1 MTLLTTDNTVTVP
14 AGATG
19 RKAITA
25 RRYERRGL
33 LAINPSAFF
42 EAFFVDESQEPE
54 NEEQGDCVIVNVR
67 GPLEHREHYWCD
79 SYEAILRRV
88 RAACDT
94 GARAVVLCFD
104 SPGGDV
110 QGCFDTA
117 KAIRAACNAAGKEL
131 HAYVEGECASAAY
144 ALASQ
149 CQSITMSYSAIV
161 GSIGVL
167 SSRDD
172 VSEMN
177 ASRGL
182 RVALVTSGAR
192 KADGH
197 PDQPIT
203 DAELE
208 STQAIVD
215 SMARVFFDLVAEG
228 RGLRPQAIEQ
238 LQARVFHGGS
248 ALAAGL
254 ADTIGD
260 RAAALAR
267 SASVGGKAMAKKM
280 SYEELRA
287 VLAEAAE
294 GDDPNAKA
302 AKRAL
307 AALDESESPAA
318 EGGEAEETA
327 EGDAP
332 APEDDKP
339 AAPEAQAE
347 SGTGEEKTA
356 EAAYRIALKAQ
367 QENAQLRAQLR
378 KRDESEERER
388 LIASRPDLA
397 ADTVSLLAKAPIG
410 LVREHI
416 ASLPPLAATAG
427 AGGLKNP
434 RVAALGRAP
443 AAGATQPGA
452 AASQLPPE
460 EKAALDARMGLGAVT
475 QVVTENEYKL
485 TLGAFKR
492 S

>member
-1 MTLLTTDNTVTVP
+1 MT
-14 AGATG
+14 
-19 RKAITA
+19 ITA

-42 EAFFVDESQEPE
+42 DSFFVDEEQQPE
-54 NEEQGDCVIVNVR
+54 NQEAGNCVVVTVR
-67 GPLEHREHYWCD
+67 GPLEQRAHFWCD

-88 RAACDT
+88 QAACET
-94 GARAVVLCFD
+94 SARAVVLCFD

-117 KAIRAACNAAGKEL
+117 VAIRAACEAARKEL

-149 CQSITMSYSAIV
+149 CQSITISTSSIV

-172 VSEMN
+172 VSAMN

-215 SMARVFFDLVAEG
+215 SMAQVFFDLVAQG
-228 RGLRPQAIEQ
+228 RGLRSEAVAQ
-238 LQARVFHGGS
+238 LQARVFHGV
-248 ALAAGL
+248 AAMQAGL
-254 ADTIGD
+254 ADAMGSLTTVLAN
-260 RAAALAR
+260 AA
-267 SASVGGKAMAKKM
+267 SPEGTKSIMAKKM

-287 VLAEAAE
+287 VIAEAAE

-307 AALDESESPAA
+307 AAMDESPAPAA
-318 EGGEAEETA
+318 EGGESEETA
-327 EGDAP
+327 EGGESEETAEGET
-332 APEDDKP
+332 PETDEPKP
-339 AAPEAQAE
+339 KPKPGEAAKRAAAGE
-347 SGTGEEKTA
+347 EEKTA
-356 EAAYRIALKAQ
+356 KAAYRIALKAQ
-367 QENAQLRAQLR
+367 TEAAGLRAELR
-378 KRDESEERER
+378 TRDEAAERQT

-397 ADTVSLLAKAPIG
+397 ADTVSLLTRAPID

-416 ASLPPLAATAG
+416 AGLAPLKAEAG
-427 AGGLKNP
+427 AGGLRNP
-434 RVAALGRAP
+434 RVTAL
-443 AAGATQPGA
+443 AGKPTVGNVPPGT
-452 AASQLPPE
+452 ASQLPPD
-460 EKAALDARMGLGAVT
+460 EKAALDARMGLTQGGL
-475 QVVTENEYKL
+475 QVVSNEYKL
-485 TLGAFKR
+485 TLGAFKQR
-492 S
+492 